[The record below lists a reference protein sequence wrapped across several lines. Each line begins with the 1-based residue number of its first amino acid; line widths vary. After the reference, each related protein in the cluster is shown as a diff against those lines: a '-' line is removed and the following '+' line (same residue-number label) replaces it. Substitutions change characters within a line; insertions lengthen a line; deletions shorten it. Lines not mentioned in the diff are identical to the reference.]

1 MNNLTKD
8 TIWDK
13 IIYIKID
20 NINSFYND
28 QYIDYLSD
36 KIYLTI
42 NITNYNNYRYS
53 SYNHIQLN
61 YHYTHIIP
69 IICKLLD
76 INFNINNFNLISNI
90 HELEDFSYLKP
101 KKDNQYK
108 LDILNLE
115 SLNLDTYY
123 GTFDDIIINKDN
135 KFDKYR
141 IDKNDFYH
149 NIYSGGSALSRLEN
163 ISNNSER
170 KLVIFGD
177 SQCIPWIP
185 ILSEYF
191 KTITIFDNRFGFY
204 ENNYWYITEPPCKFN
219 ELNEDFTDAI
229 YMVNNN
235 AHLYSFETK
244 FMFYEIN
251 N

>member
-8 TIWDK
+8 TIWNK
-13 IIYIKID
+13 IIYVKIN
-20 NINSFYND
+20 NIDPRYED
-28 QYIDYLSD
+28 HYIDYLSN

-42 NITNYNNYRYS
+42 NVTNQINYQYT
-53 SYNHIQLN
+53 SYDHIQLN
-61 YHYTHIIP
+61 YHYTNIIP
-69 IICKLLD
+69 ILCKLLN
-76 INFNINNFNLISNI
+76 INFDINNFNLISNI
-90 HELEDFSYLKP
+90 NGFEDFSYLKP

-115 SLNLDTYY
+115 NLDLDTYY
-123 GTFDDIIINKDN
+123 GTFDDIIINKN
-135 KFDKYR
+135 HKFDKYR

-149 NIYSGGSALSRLEN
+149 NIYSGGSSLSRLEN
-163 ISNNSER
+163 LSNNSNR
-170 KLVIFGD
+170 KLAIFGD
-177 SQCIPWIP
+177 SHCIPWIS

-191 KTITIFDNRFGFY
+191 KSITIFDNRFGVY
-204 ENNYWYITEPPCKFN
+204 ENNCWYITEPPCKFN

-229 YMVNNN
+229 YMINNK
-235 AHLYSFETK
+235 AHLYTFETK